1 MITDVTILLPCHSFE
16 DFPLYHT
23 GEDAAALLASWSAL
37 WHPALLNRTQKVPGW
52 ARCDDPPED
61 FAERLLILP
70 TTHGCDLP
78 SGYAAKVKQGGGVL
92 LRKLK
97 TREELVTAALAVL
110 PPEENHPGEQAAKP
124 VLVDDFYALGMAY
137 LWTELLTRR
146 MRYMSLLDEV
156 RFQTDV
162 AAAATASM
170 RGDEATAREHLDGAL
185 DQLLQSRNHFYP
197 VDCFLLDLTLVVPS
211 VAGEVLRSQLRTE
224 LPTTLVMTGE
234 TLDTIADQ
242 EPETLQLIRE
252 GITAGRIT
260 VCGGCQSESE
270 WPFDSAE
277 AILTDLQAGEATF
290 RKHLDQAP
298 KFFGRRRAG
307 LTPLLPNVLHGLGYR
322 AALHFTLDEGRFPT
336 GQRSKTGWQG
346 LGSHSLDSIARV
358 PLDAQDPAPMLS
370 LPEKFGE
377 TMDYDQVASLAF
389 VHWPGQVSPAYADLC
404 RALRTIPVLGK
415 FVTLQ
420 QYFDETSSPG
430 EFQEFLPDQYRTP
443 YLLQDVIRQREN
455 PVTRFQQG
463 QRERLAQQ
471 SQSAILALGGTV
483 SSNLTAEEPITQ
495 LSKTLGTKATQ
506 QDSSLLL
513 ANPQN
518 GRWRT
523 GIELPRE
530 VPTPTVGGAIL
541 AVDGASEPRRAVV
554 EIPALGFT
562 WVAKSDAP
570 RSEPVK
576 KTGWGLFK
584 KTPPIPSPIAVET
597 TLANEHL
604 IVAMNRET
612 GGIQAIR
619 IPNKRGNRLSQQV
632 GFRLG
637 NAGTSDGWDDTP
649 AYSRMVADELKITI
663 ASTVLGE
670 FTSRGRLLDDN
681 DQVLATFTQ
690 VTRLW
695 GGCSTVEIDLTLDPV
710 TLPKADPWNSYYGLR
725 WAWSDE
731 LLELYRDVHEMRHR
745 TDAKR
750 IESPRFVEIGTETER
765 TTLLVNGLP
774 YHQRTGYRML
784 DTLLITRG
792 ETARRFRIGIG
803 VDLPNAAIAAR
814 QFVAPAPQTQAAE
827 VPASPSGWLL
837 HIDARQVLVTAL
849 EPWQENGLVVGLR
862 CRLLETGGLA
872 GPVRISALRPLIAA
886 QRRLWNGEPQEE
898 LPINDG
904 KAEISLAAYDW
915 AEVMVL
921 WESSHGLPAR
931 DSLS

>member
-1 MITDVTILLPCHSFE
+1 MPITEVTILLPCHSIE
-16 DFPLYHT
+16 DFPLYHS
-23 GEDAAALLASWSAL
+23 GEDAASLLASWSAM
-37 WHPALLNRTQKVPGW
+37 WHPALLNQTQKVPGW

-61 FAERLLILP
+61 FVERLMILP

-97 TREELVTAALAVL
+97 TRDELVAAALASL
-110 PPEENHPGEQAAKP
+110 PPAENQNAEKAAQP
-124 VLVDDFYALGMAY
+124 VLVEEFYALGMAY

-162 AAAATASM
+162 AAAATASV
-170 RGDEATAREHLDGAL
+170 RGDEAATREHLDGAL

-211 VAGEVLRSQLRTE
+211 VAGETLRAQLRTE
-224 LPTTLVMTGE
+224 LPTTLVMSGE
-234 TLDTIADQ
+234 TLDAIAEK
-242 EPETLQLIRE
+242 EPETLQLIRD
-252 GITAGRIT
+252 GLAAGRIT
-260 VCGGCQSESE
+260 LCGGCQTETE
-270 WPFDSAE
+270 WPFAGAE
-277 AILTDLQAGEATF
+277 EILADLRAGEATW

-298 KFFGRRRAG
+298 KFFGRRRYG

-322 AALHFTLDEGRFPT
+322 AALHVTLDEGRFPT
-336 GQRSKTGWQG
+336 GQRSKTGWEG
-346 LGSHSLDSIARV
+346 FGSHSIESIARV
-358 PLDAQDPAPMLS
+358 PLDALDPAPLLS

-443 YLLQDVIRQREN
+443 YLLQDVIRKTEN
-455 PVTRFQQG
+455 PITRFQSGMLQEILT
-463 QRERLAQQ
+463 QNDQASQALTLREIPSDPTIWDWQLLGVKRPKNADAQ
-471 SQSAILALGGTV
+471 ALIP
-483 SSNLTAEEPITQ
+483 SPEMPNLV
-495 LSKTLGTKATQ
+495 LM
-506 QDSSLLL
+506 
-513 ANPQN
+513 NPQN
-518 GRWRT
+518 GRWRV
-523 GIELPRE
+523 GVDWPASVPLPMA
-530 VPTPTVGGAIL
+530 GGPIV
-541 AVDGASEPRRAVV
+541 AVDSASNPPRAVV
-554 EIPALGFT
+554 EIPALGF
-562 WVAKSDAP
+562 ACISAALAP
-570 RSEPVK
+570 PKVEEK
-576 KTGWGLFK
+576 KPSGWGLFK
-584 KTPPIPSPIAVET
+584 KAPPAPSPIALEY

-604 IVAMNRET
+604 IVAMNRES

-637 NAGTSDGWDDTP
+637 NAGTSDGWDDLP
-649 AYSRMVADELKITI
+649 AYSRMVADELKITV

-681 DQVLATFTQ
+681 EQVLATFTQ

-695 GGCSTVEIDLTLDPV
+695 AGSSTVEIDLTLDPV
-710 TLPKADPWNSYYGLR
+710 TMPKADPWNSYYAIR

-731 LLELYRDVHEMRHR
+731 LLELYRDVHETRHR

-750 IESPRFVEIGTETER
+750 IESPRFVEIASEVER

-792 ETARRFRIGIG
+792 ETARRFRFGIG

-814 QFVAPAPQTQAAE
+814 QFALSPPRMVDAGI
-827 VPASPSGWLL
+827 PASPSGWLL
-837 HIDARQVLVTAL
+837 HVDARQVLITGL
-849 EPWQENGLVVGLR
+849 ESLEENGRTIGLR
-862 CRLLETGGLA
+862 CRLLETGGFA
-872 GPVRISALRPLIAA
+872 GPVRISALRPLISA
-886 QRRLWNGEPQEE
+886 QRRLWNGEPLGE
-898 LPINDG
+898 LTITEG

-915 AEVMVL
+915 TEVTVR
-921 WESSHGLPAR
+921 WE
-931 DSLS
+931 

>member
-1 MITDVTILLPCHSFE
+1 MLPVILFPVLLTPALITEVTILLPCHSFE
-16 DFPLYHT
+16 DFPLYHS
-23 GEDAAALLASWSAL
+23 GEDAASLLAAWSAM
-37 WHPALLNRTQKVPGW
+37 WHPALLHRTQKVPGW

-61 FAERLLILP
+61 FAERLMILP
-70 TTHGCDLP
+70 TTTGCDLP
-78 SGYAAKVKQGGGVL
+78 SGYAAKVKQSGGTLV
-92 LRKLK
+92 RKLK
-97 TREELVTAALAVL
+97 TREELVAAALAAL
-110 PPEENHPGEQAAKP
+110 PEEEQAAKP
-124 VLVDDFYALGMAY
+124 VLIDEFFALGMTY

-156 RFQTDV
+156 RFQTAV
-162 AAAATASM
+162 SSAATASI
-170 RGDEATAREHLDGAL
+170 RGDEATARAELDNAL

-197 VDCFLLDLTLVVPS
+197 VDCFLLDFTLVVPS
-211 VAGEVLRSQLRTE
+211 VAGDVLRTQLRTE
-224 LPTTLVMTGE
+224 LPTTLVMSGE
-234 TLDTIADQ
+234 TLDAIAEK

-252 GITAGRIT
+252 GLAAGRIT
-260 VCGGCQSESE
+260 VCGGCQIESE
-270 WPFDSAE
+270 WPFDSTE
-277 AILTDLQAGEATF
+277 AILADLRLGEVTW

-322 AALHFTLDEGRFPT
+322 AALHVTLDEGRFPT
-336 GQRSKTGWQG
+336 GQRSKTGWEG
-346 LGSHSLDSIARV
+346 LGHHSIEAIARV
-358 PLDAQDPAPMLS
+358 PLDAQDPAPLLS

-389 VHWPGQVSPAYADLC
+389 VHWPGQVNPAYLDLC
-404 RALRTIPVLGK
+404 RALKTIPVLGK

-443 YLLQDVIRQREN
+443 YLLQDVIRQRDN
-455 PVTRFQQG
+455 PITRFQNE
-463 QRERLAQQ
+463 ERNDVAKQTNAALRALA
-471 SQSAILALGGTV
+471 GTV
-483 SSNLTAEEPITQ
+483 NANESTKEPLAE
-495 LSKTLGTKATQ
+495 LSKALSNPGMARET
-506 QDSSLLL
+506 SLLL
-513 ANPQN
+513 VNPQN
-518 GRWRT
+518 GRWRK

-554 EIPALGFT
+554 EIPPLGFA

-570 RSEPVK
+570 LSEPK
-576 KTGWGLFK
+576 KSGGWGLWK
-584 KTPPIPSPIAVET
+584 KAPSPPQPIAVEH
-597 TLANEHL
+597 TLANEYL

-632 GFRLG
+632 GLRLG
-637 NAGTSDGWDDTP
+637 NAASSDGWDDTP
-649 AYSRMVADELKITI
+649 AYSQMIADELKITV

-681 DQVLATFTQ
+681 EQVLATFTQ

-695 GGCSTVEIDLTLDPV
+695 AGSSVVEIDLTLDPV
-710 TLPKADPWNSYYGLR
+710 TMPKADPWNSYYALR

-731 LLELYRDVHEMRHR
+731 LLDLYRDVHETRHR

-750 IESPRFVEIGTETER
+750 LESPRFVEIASEAER

-792 ETARRFRIGIG
+792 ETARRFRVGVG
-803 VDLPNAAIAAR
+803 VDLPNPAIAAR
-814 QFVAPAPQTQAAE
+814 QFAALAPQIVSPAT
-827 VPASPSGWLL
+827 PASASGWLL
-837 HIDARQVLVTAL
+837 HVDARQVLVTTL
-849 EPWQENGLVVGLR
+849 EPLHAKGRVVGLS

-872 GPVRISALRPLIAA
+872 GPVRINTVRPLISA
-886 QRRLWNGEPQEE
+886 QRRLWNGEPLGE
-898 LPINDG
+898 LTISEG

-915 AEVMVL
+915 TEVTVR
-921 WESSHGLPAR
+921 WES
-931 DSLS
+931 

>member
-1 MITDVTILLPCHSFE
+1 LITDVTILLPCHSFE
-16 DFPLYHT
+16 DFPLYHS
-23 GEDAAALLASWSAL
+23 GEDAASLLASWSAM

-61 FAERLLILP
+61 FAERLMILP
-70 TTHGCDLP
+70 TTSGCDLP
-78 SGYAAKVKQGGGVL
+78 SGYAVKVKQGGGIL

-97 TREELVTAALAVL
+97 TREELVAAALAAL
-110 PPEENHPGEQAAKP
+110 PVEDQTIEQVTQP
-124 VLVDDFYALGMAY
+124 VLVDEFYALGMAY

-162 AAAATASM
+162 AAAATASV
-170 RGDEATAREHLDGAL
+170 RGDEATARSHLDGAL

-197 VDCFLLDLTLVVPS
+197 VDCFLLDLTLVVLS
-211 VAGEVLRSQLRTE
+211 VAGESLRAQLRTE
-224 LPTTLVMTGE
+224 LPTTLVMSGE
-234 TLDTIADQ
+234 TLDSIADK

-252 GITAGRIT
+252 GLAAGRIT
-260 VCGGCQSESE
+260 LCGGCQTESE
-270 WPFDSAE
+270 WPFAGAE
-277 AILTDLQAGEATF
+277 VILSDLRAGEATW

-322 AALHFTLDEGRFPT
+322 AALHVTLDEGRFPT

-346 LGSHSLDSIARV
+346 LGSHSIDAIARV
-358 PLDAQDPAPMLS
+358 PLDAQDPAPLLS

-389 VHWPGQVSPAYADLC
+389 VHWPGQVSPAYADLS

-443 YLLQDVIRQREN
+443 YLLQDVIRKTEN
-455 PVTRFQQG
+455 PITRFQNG
-463 QRERLAQQ
+463 QRDELTRQTETSLCALA
-471 SQSAILALGGTV
+471 GTL
-483 SSNLTAEEPITQ
+483 SSVAATDQPLFD
-495 LSKTLGTKATQ
+495 LSKGLSMKIISRDT
-506 QDSSLLL
+506 SLLL
-513 ANPQN
+513 VNPQN

-530 VPTPTVGGAIL
+530 VPTPTVGGPIL
-541 AVDGASEPRRAVV
+541 AVDGTSEPRRAVV
-554 EIPALGFT
+554 EIPSLGFA
-562 WVAKSDAP
+562 WVAKGDAP
-570 RSEPVK
+570 PSEPK
-576 KTGWGLFK
+576 KTGGWGLFK
-584 KTPPIPSPIAVET
+584 KAPPAPSPIAVEF

-604 IVAMNRET
+604 IVPMNRET

-632 GFRLG
+632 GYRLG

-649 AYSRMVADELKITI
+649 AYSRMVADELQITV

-670 FTSRGRLLDDN
+670 FTSRGQLLDDN
-681 DQVLATFTQ
+681 EQVLAKFTQ

-695 GGCSTVEIDLTLDPV
+695 AGSSVVEIDLTLDPV
-710 TLPKADPWNSYYGLR
+710 TLPKADPWNSYYALR

-731 LLELYRDVHEMRHR
+731 LLELYRDVHETRHR

-750 IESPRFVEIGTETER
+750 IESPRFVEIASEVER

-803 VDLPNAAIAAR
+803 VDLPNAAVAAR
-814 QFVAPAPQTQAAE
+814 QFAAPAPQYVAPET
-827 VPASPSGWLL
+827 PASPSGWLL

-849 EPWQENGLVVGLR
+849 EPLQENGRVVGLH

-872 GPVRISALRPLIAA
+872 GPVRISAVRPLIAA
-886 QRRLWNGEPQEE
+886 QRRLWNGEPLGE
-898 LPINDG
+898 LTITEG
-904 KAEISLAAYDW
+904 KADISLAAYDW
-915 AEVMVL
+915 TEVTVR
-921 WESSHGLPAR
+921 WE
-931 DSLS
+931 